1 MKNEFKKD
9 FTVLSK
15 DPKIAEKLE
24 ENFHF
29 FAFKTEEEKQRSL
42 KKNFNVKV
50 RYTKWSG
57 WITQL
62 NKQVI
67 TLE

>member
-1 MKNEFKKD
+1 MNKEFKKD

-15 DPKIAEKLE
+15 DPKIAAKLE

-50 RYTKWSG
+50 RYTK
-57 WITQL
+57 
-62 NKQVI
+62 
-67 TLE
+67 

>member
-1 MKNEFKKD
+1 MDKVFKKD

-29 FAFKTEEEKQRSL
+29 FTLKTDEEKQRIL
-42 KKNFNVKV
+42 KKNFNARV
-50 RYTKWSG
+50 RYTK
-57 WITQL
+57 
-62 NKQVI
+62 
-67 TLE
+67 

>member
-1 MKNEFKKD
+1 MKNKFKKD

-50 RYTKWSG
+50 RYTK
-57 WITQL
+57 
-62 NKQVI
+62 
-67 TLE
+67 